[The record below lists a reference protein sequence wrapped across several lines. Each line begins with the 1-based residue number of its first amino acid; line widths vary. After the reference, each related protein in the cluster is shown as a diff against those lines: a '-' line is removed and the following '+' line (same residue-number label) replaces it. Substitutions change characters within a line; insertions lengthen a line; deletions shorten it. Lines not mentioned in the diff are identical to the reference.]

1 MTDGI
6 SISWTTTTE
15 RTDRAVITLDQ
26 ARKLFGLVGTPD
38 ELVLVKLRVLRR
50 QLPGI
55 TAVTDELRALATRGL
70 EKVETGDIALGMA
83 PLPEPELGSYTVTS
97 TLNYRVRAN
106 SPADAVERFI
116 EEGQLVDQDTPVATA
131 ED

>member
-1 MTDGI
+1 MANGI
-6 SISWTTTTE
+6 SITWTTTTK

-38 ELVLVKLRVLRR
+38 ELVLVTLRVLRR
-50 QLPGI
+50 ELPGI
-55 TAVTDELRALATRGL
+55 TAVTDELRTIATRGP
-70 EKVETGDIALGMA
+70 EKAETGDIILGMA
-83 PLPEPELGSYTVTS
+83 PLPEPKLGSYTVTS
-97 TLNYRVRAN
+97 TLYYRVRAN